1 MHSLFFYF
9 TCPNKQIIV
18 FIECGAHHMKNNI
31 TQHLPQRQ
39 KVNFCLMLVRNRT
52 NFVSQLDKAYWIISY
67 QAILM
72 VDIFNSTCSNFN
84 IRNIESLWPF
94 GNFIIFFIFE
104 VNTDH
109 PVQQRT
115 YSSYHEQS
123 TRRNCLPMIPSQRY
137 PIRIK

>member
-9 TCPNKQIIV
+9 TYPNRQIIV
-18 FIECGAHHMKNNI
+18 FIECGAYHMKNYI
-31 TQHLPQRQ
+31 TLHLPQRQ
-39 KVNFCLMLVRNRT
+39 IGKFLFNACNRT
-52 NFVSQLDKAYWIISY
+52 NFISQLDKAYWIISY
-67 QAILM
+67 LALLM
-72 VDIFNSTCSNFN
+72 VNIFNSNCSNFN
-84 IRNIESLWPF
+84 IRNAESLWPF

-109 PVQQRT
+109 PVLQRT

-123 TRRNCLPMIPSQRY
+123 TRRNCLPMIPSQRH